1 MEWKKELDYYK
12 YDPLNV
18 DFAKTTFNI
27 KKAINDNLDKT
38 KAAIM
43 EVRQNIETNEEALAK
58 KGNCLIKVYT
68 DKSIQVANWITST
81 TEHLPTSISV
91 QLIADYPF
99 MADIPLPIDDT
110 WKADILP
117 DLAGQEI
124 LAPINVTYAG
134 NVRLYAKEKPAA
146 TMLLLNLELRK
157 EVV

>member
-81 TEHLPTSISV
+81 TEHLPTSISA

-99 MADIPLPIDDT
+99 MADITLAEINET
-110 WKADILP
+110 WKA
-117 DLAGQEI
+117 
-124 LAPINVTYAG
+124 
-134 NVRLYAKEKPAA
+134 
-146 TMLLLNLELRK
+146 
-157 EVV
+157 